1 MAVIDM
7 TATRV
12 WVKQVTTNIFYRG
25 TRHLFGTDFMK
36 RHRKILIFTSP
47 LLWIV
52 GIFAGY
58 EIYHRAAE
66 SFHTA
71 TVNRIRTELAQDGDD
86 AKPGRPGAVHHLA
99 DNLAPFIFLGEVA
112 EIQSVVEEVRKDLK
126 GLRYL
131 EVRNGRK
138 ELYSVGVPEGTL
150 RRRTPIDRMGPVS
163 VSMGISPR
171 SEVVIELSAESR
183 FAESDYKV
191 GEVYLSVD
199 GRIQDP
205 TPHYRLLLA
214 VWSFAVIPVLL
225 LMMGASLNLAVWM
238 GEKKKLTRFVV
249 GLIAYR
255 MFQKE
260 KRSRD
265 KMVFWTAVCMLHQ
278 AEQKAREARL
288 SDRSER
294 RIGPYRLQASI
305 GRGGMAE
312 LFIAEKIREGGFRKV
327 VALKKI
333 LPHLAEEKEFTD
345 RFIQEARLAA
355 LLHHPNI
362 VVTNDFGKFE
372 NDYIIVMEYIRG
384 KNLAEI
390 MKVKKGG
397 MALEQAVYIVSQICR
412 ALDYSHNKRD
422 DLTGRP
428 LHIIHR
434 DVSPQNVMIS
444 FQGEVKISDFGIAKA
459 GFDVGLTQTGAIMG
473 KLCYLSPE
481 QAMEG
486 ETVDHRA
493 DIYSTGIIFYEIL
506 SGRRV
511 YQFRSPVEA
520 INAIPKMKIPALRT
534 VIPDIPEEI
543 DRIVMKALEKDKQA
557 RYQTVG
563 EMEKDLEILRRDFT
577 ITYDMNDLSRFM
589 RTHFPGRLTLQPEPP
604 VFCSNLWPFICDFM
618 NR

>member
-25 TRHLFGTDFMK
+25 TRYLFGAEFMK
-36 RHRKILIFTSP
+36 RRRKGLIGIA
-47 LLWIV
+47 LILWIT
-52 GIFAGY
+52 GILAGY
-58 EIYHRAAE
+58 GAYRRAAE
-66 SFHTA
+66 NFHTA
-71 TVNRIRTELAQDGDD
+71 AVDRIRTELAQEIE
-86 AKPGRPGAVHHLA
+86 AARPGRLA
-99 DNLAPFIFLGEVA
+99 AFDRMVETLAPFIFLRDVPEVK
-112 EIQSVVEEVRKDLK
+112 SVVEAARTKLT

-131 EVRNGRK
+131 EVRDGED
-138 ELYSVGVPEGTL
+138 ELYSVGVREAPL
-150 RRRTPIDRMGPVS
+150 RRRSDIDRIGPVA
-163 VSMGISPR
+163 VAMGISPR
-171 SEVVIELSAESR
+171 SEVVIELSADSR
-183 FAESDYKV
+183 FTDSDYKV
-191 GEVYLSVD
+191 GEVYFFAD

-205 TPHYRLLLA
+205 TPRYRLLLA
-214 VWSFAVIPVLL
+214 VWVLGGIPLLLL
-225 LMMGASLNLAVWM
+225 LMGTGLNLAVRM
-238 GEKKKLTRFVV
+238 SEKKKMTRFVV
-249 GLIAYR
+249 ALIAYGL
-255 MFQKE
+255 FQKE
-260 KRSRD
+260 KRSRE

-288 SDRSER
+288 SARSER
-294 RIGPYRLQASI
+294 RIGAYVLRDNI

-333 LPHLAEEKEFTD
+333 LPHLAEEEEFTD

-362 VVTNDFGKFE
+362 VATNDFGKFE
-372 NDYIIVMEYIRG
+372 EDYIIVMEYIRG

-390 MKVKKGG
+390 MKVMKRG
-397 MALEQAVYIVSQICR
+397 MALEQAVYIITQICR
-412 ALDYSHNKRD
+412 GLAYSHNKRD

-434 DVSPQNVMIS
+434 DVSPQNVLVS

-459 GFDVGLTQTGAIMG
+459 GFDAGLTQTGAIMG

-481 QAMEG
+481 QAMNG

-493 DIYSTGIIFYEIL
+493 DIYAVGIIFYEIL

-511 YQFRSPVEA
+511 YQFRNPVEA
-520 INAIPKMKIPALRT
+520 INVLPKMKIPPLGSVA
-534 VIPDIPEEI
+534 PDIPEEI
-543 DRIVMKALEKDKQA
+543 ERIVMKALEKDKRV
-557 RYQTVG
+557 RYQTVDA
-563 EMEKDLEILRRDFT
+563 MESDLENVRRDFT

-589 RTHFPGRLTLQPEPP
+589 QIHFPGSPMRRPDT
-604 VFCSNLWPFICDFM
+604 VFCSNLWPFICEVM